1 MDALRNTPGWN
12 YAIAYCLAVLM
23 YIQLNPKRMP
33 LYKRL
38 GVQALFCTAIITF
51 MVFTDGLPV
60 YLFVPCML
68 CSILLMYLFIYVC
81 CDVSAMKTGYIL
93 ARAFILGEFAA
104 SLEWQLYYYSVS
116 SLYLPGRVIYRI
128 IFMLFLHAIVFGLMY
143 FLEKKYEKRA
153 ENNILQVKYR
163 DVLCVV
169 SISVAVFAI
178 SNLSYVFGAGPFSS
192 QFTSEIFI
200 IRTLVDAGG
209 LILLFTYHL
218 LLQESQLKMHMDAL
232 ENMLHMQYNN
242 YQISQESIAMVNQKY
257 HDLKHQIA
265 LLRTE
270 IASTEKLEYLDQ
282 MERDIKAYE
291 AQNKTGNKVLDT
303 VLTGKS
309 LLCQRKG
316 ISLTCVADGEAL
328 DFMHAMDISSLFGNA
343 LDNAIESVKKIQ
355 DKEKRLIHVS
365 VSRQKDFLRIK
376 VENCYEGDI
385 VFENGLPATTKKEKQ
400 FHGYGLKSIQNTAK
414 KYHGSVKIHLDKGW
428 FELRI
433 LIPLNEIEQ

>member
-1 MDALRNTPGWN
+1 MEALRNTPGWN
-12 YAIAYCLAVLM
+12 YAIAYCLAVLI
-23 YIQLNPKRMP
+23 YIKLNSKRKMSFK
-33 LYKRL
+33 LL
-38 GVQALFCTAIITF
+38 GVEVFFCIAIISF
-51 MVFTDGLPV
+51 MVFTDGLSV
-60 YLFVPCML
+60 YLFVPCMI
-68 CSILLMYLFIYVC
+68 CTILMMYLCVYIC
-81 CDVSAMKTGYIL
+81 CNVSTMKAGYIL

-104 SLEWQLYYYSVS
+104 SLEWQLYYYCVS
-116 SLYLPGRVIYRI
+116 SLHLSEWFIYRI
-128 IFMLFLHAIVFGLMY
+128 IFMLLLHSIVFGLMY
-143 FLEKKYEKRA
+143 FLESKYEERV
-153 ENNILQVKYR
+153 ENGILEIKSR

-178 SNLSYVFGAGPFSS
+178 SNLSYVFGHGPFSS

-200 IRTLVDAGG
+200 IRTLVDLGG

-242 YQISQESIAMVNQKY
+242 YKISQESIDMVNQKY

-265 LLRTE
+265 LLRMEVTS
-270 IASTEKLEYLDQ
+270 AEKLEYLDQ

-309 LLCQRKG
+309 LLCQRKE
-316 ISLTCVADGEAL
+316 INMTCVVDGEAL
-328 DFMHAMDISSLFGNA
+328 NFMHDMDISSLFGNA

-355 DKEKRLIHVS
+355 DKGKRLIHVS
-365 VSRQKDFLRIK
+365 VSRQKGFLRIK

-385 VFENGLPATTKKEKQ
+385 VFENGLPTTTKKEKR
-400 FHGYGLKSIQNTAK
+400 FHGYGLKSIQNIAK
-414 KYHGSVKIHLDKGW
+414 KYHGSVKIHLDKEW

-433 LIPLNEIEQ
+433 LIPLEDNN